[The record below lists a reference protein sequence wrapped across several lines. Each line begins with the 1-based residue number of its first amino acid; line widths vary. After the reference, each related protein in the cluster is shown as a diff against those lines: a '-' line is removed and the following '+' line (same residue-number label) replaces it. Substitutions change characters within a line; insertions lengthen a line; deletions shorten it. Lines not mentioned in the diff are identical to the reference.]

1 MLSKGDQVSNPWTDT
16 LARLE
21 DERVMLQRIAA
32 GVPLADVL
40 AHVLHAVEAQSSV
53 PLRTAISFLDDTGE
67 HLIDVV
73 GPSLPQAYLDTIEQA
88 PIGPTVASWGA
99 AAYFCAPVYVDD
111 IAQHPNWTAWRD
123 EALAHGLRA
132 CWSTPIRAT
141 DGRVLGVFSNYY
153 LTPHTPSAQD
163 IDAIALVT
171 RTAALVIERYM
182 SDRALRRSSERW
194 RGIFERMQEGFFLSE
209 AIRDRNGQITDFRF
223 LEVNPALERQSGL
236 RAGDT
241 LGRTLREMF
250 PRVPDQIMQTF
261 INVVETGEPAQFE
274 IAVPGPR
281 EGWYEARARREG
293 HDQLTALFLDVSARK
308 AAEAELWEGQ
318 HRKSFLLTLGDTLRN
333 QQGQHEI
340 ETTACE
346 ALGRHLGL
354 GVSAVVDVE
363 ADDRVTL
370 STCWFAHGE
379 DELEPDAL
387 ANQLSSE
394 FREAVRSGKTA
405 YLAPFLT
412 TATGTAHPSALAV
425 PMRRWG
431 RMGGALYVRPSAGG
445 RIKGNDIA
453 FIEEV
458 AERVCDAI
466 ERAGYSKMLE
476 QRVEFAIAERDR
488 IWRLSPELLAVVNAE
503 GRFISVNPAVRSILG
518 WSPDQFLSMPLAEL
532 VHAEDLADTLAAFSP
547 PQPGQLGAR
556 HLESRLLNRNG
567 SYSWITWSMAQT
579 QGMLYLAGRDDTEM
593 KAQAEAL
600 AQTADALRQSQKM
613 EAVGRLTGGI
623 AHDFNNML
631 QGISGA
637 LYLIRRKL
645 ASGKVDEVERFINTA
660 MESTERAAR
669 LTQRLLTFSR
679 RQPIDPKPLS
689 PARVLTSMEDLFRRY
704 IGEHVALVLDFADD
718 LAGVRCDGNQ
728 LENAL
733 LNLVINGR
741 DAMPDGGTLRIRAEN
756 RRLEPVVTRQF
767 PELVPGE
774 YVALSVIDTG
784 VGMPPDV
791 VAQAFDPFF
800 TTKPLGEGTGLGLSM
815 IYGFAQQAGGVA
827 TIQSAPGRGTTVT
840 IFLPRYDGVVTEVPP
855 DVFDA
860 SVGPVGDPHAVVALV
875 EDDAGVREM
884 VRASL
889 EQLQVRVIT
898 AADGEAGRNMVCN
911 APRVDV
917 LLTDVGLPGLN
928 GRQLADAARIT
939 HPHVKIILMTGYA
952 ENAARGK
959 GFLDEGMELIVKP
972 FHMEELTQRVSR
984 VLRQQQMRQLTGP
997 DGAAGAVAPEPPASD
1012 VA

>member
-1 MLSKGDQVSNPWTDT
+1 MLSKGDRVSNPWTDT

-40 AHVLHAVEAQSSV
+40 VYVLHAVEAQSSIT
-53 PLRTAISFLDDTGE
+53 LRTSIAFLDESGERLVDT
-67 HLIDVV
+67 VA
-73 GPSLPQAYLDTIEQA
+73 PSLPQAFLESLEGA
-88 PIGPTVASWGA
+88 PVGPTVASWGA
-99 AAYFCAPVYVDD
+99 AAYFGSPVYVDD
-111 IAQHPNWTAWRD
+111 ISRHPNWTAWRD
-123 EALAHGLRA
+123 LAQAHGVQA

-141 DGRVLGVFSNYY
+141 DGRVLGVFTNYY
-153 LTPHTPSAQD
+153 AVPHTPSAQD

-171 RTAALVIERYM
+171 RTAALAIERHVTE
-182 SDRALRRSSERW
+182 RALHHSSERW

-209 AIRDRNGQITDFRF
+209 AIRDRDGKICDFRF

-236 RAGDT
+236 RAGNT
-241 LGRTLREMF
+241 LGRTMREMF
-250 PRVPDQIMQTF
+250 PRVPEQVMQTF

-274 IAVPGPR
+274 IAVPGPP

-293 HDQLTALFLDVSARK
+293 NDQLTALFLDVSARK

-333 QQGQHEI
+333 LPGQVEI

-354 GVSAVVDVE
+354 GMAAVVDVE
-363 ADDRVTL
+363 ADDSITL
-370 STCWFAHGE
+370 STCWLSQGE
-379 DELEPDAL
+379 DEVTAEGL
-387 ANQLSSE
+387 AQQLSGE
-394 FREAVRSGKTA
+394 FHEAVRNGKTA

-412 TATGTAHPSALAV
+412 SATGTAHPSALAV
-425 PMRRWG
+425 PLRRWG
-431 RMGGALYVRPSAGG
+431 RVGGALYVRPSEAG
-445 RIKGNDIA
+445 RIKGSDIA

-488 IWRLSPELLAVVNAE
+488 IWRLSPELLAVVNSE
-503 GRFISVNPAVRSILG
+503 GRFISVNPAVRAILG

-532 VHAEDLADTLAAFSP
+532 VHADDLADTLAAFSP

-567 SYSWITWSMAQT
+567 SYNWITWSLAQT
-579 QGMLYLAGRDDTEM
+579 QGMLYLAGRDDTEI
-593 KAQAEAL
+593 KIQSEAL

-645 ASGKVDEVERFINTA
+645 NAGKVDEVDRFINTA

-679 RQPIDPKPLS
+679 RQPIDPKPLC

-704 IGEHVALVLDFADD
+704 IGEHVTLEFEFAPD

-741 DAMPDGGTLRIRAEN
+741 DAMPDGGALRIRAEN
-756 RRLEPVVTRQF
+756 RRLDAGMTRQY

-784 VGMPPDV
+784 CGMSPEV

-815 IYGFAQQAGGVA
+815 IYGFAQQAGGIAV
-827 TIQSAPGRGTTVT
+827 IQSELGRGTSVT
-840 IFLPRYDGVVTEVPP
+840 MYLPRYDGAVA
-855 DVFDA
+855 DA
-860 SVGPVGDPHAVVALV
+860 PSEALEASTGPVGDPHAVVALV

-898 AADGEAGRNMVCN
+898 AADGEVGRQMVCA

-939 HPHVKIILMTGYA
+939 HPQVKVILMTGYA

-972 FHMEELTQRVSR
+972 FHMEDLTDRVCR
-984 VLRQQQMRQLTGP
+984 VLRQQQARAAQAQDP
-997 DGAAGAVAPEPPASD
+997 DAAGPRRA
-1012 VA
+1012 